1 MNTACSDDGSPNAAH
16 KCALPMFAKPRFFD
30 EKINNISEYLYSRQF
45 TKSTG
50 KKQGFFILKRRF
62 KMKLAEAYI
71 SQLSNLLYDN

>member
-50 KKQGFFILKRRF
+50 KLQGFFFCAWSAK
-62 KMKLAEAYI
+62 EI
-71 SQLSNLLYDN
+71 SWGERPLEPQAT